1 MTKKDFELLAA
12 ALRAAALRAALR
24 AAKAELARVS
34 VEHALGHYRAARREG
49 YNEENARAQAIAYLR
64 RKTHWTFHLAAGTFD
79 AALRD
84 VTITI

>member
-1 MTKKDFELLAA
+1 MQLETDRMNL
-12 ALRAAALRAALR
+12 
-24 AAKAELARVS
+24 AELARVS
-34 VEHALGHYRAARREG
+34 VDRALKHYRTARREG

-84 VTITI
+84 QPITL